1 MTEYEVIIVDM
12 TPCGGEKYANREVV
26 EVETDDPEAW
36 VREHSRHSHIL
47 DISTNAKGDTVI
59 TTGDGHGY
67 ITRYTFSE

>member
-1 MTEYEVIIVDM
+1 MKEYEIIIVDM

-26 EVETDDPEAW
+26 EAETDNPEAW
-36 VREHSRHSHIL
+36 VRTHGRHPNIL
-47 DISTNAKGDTVI
+47 DISTDVNGDTVI